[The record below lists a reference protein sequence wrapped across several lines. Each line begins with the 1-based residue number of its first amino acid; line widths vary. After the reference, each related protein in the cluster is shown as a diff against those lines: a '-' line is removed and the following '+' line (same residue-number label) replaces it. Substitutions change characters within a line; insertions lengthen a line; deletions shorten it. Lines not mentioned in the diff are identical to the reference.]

1 LTEDAEE
8 TVKEKFQASHE
19 HNCESPQATKSR
31 KHLKYKLQKLEIT
44 IAKSRVPAGGSA
56 EAINDA
62 TTSQGDLV
70 RKFESDNEEA
80 VKKFFPP
87 KAESKLVRGSE

>member
-1 LTEDAEE
+1 M
-8 TVKEKFQASHE
+8 KEKFQASPE

-44 IAKSRVPAGGSA
+44 IAKSTVPAGGSA

-70 RKFESDNEEA
+70 RKLESVKEVQPEIEEA